1 MKYRKQIAYILSIV
15 LITGLLSGIVL
26 ASAKDMPYWQGTS
39 QAVSMMGTASG
50 PGITGEA
57 TSGPGITGE
66 TTSGPGIIGE
76 TTSGPGITDEPT
88 SDPEITATPTPT
100 GLPVIKVK
108 VNNTDN
114 TFLGVKVKGKANLSV
129 ILTDEKGNELE
140 ETEDYVCRW
149 YLADKKKKVGRGR
162 IYKPVI
168 KKAGLYKYSCR
179 VTDAETGEEIGR
191 SETISVLGY
200 TTNLSVVLPKNQKGG
215 VSSAKLASAEVRK
228 ELLGLKKK
236 DAKSI
241 VIKKMSRSK
250 KADKINKKNIA
261 VTNKSVK
268 VKTYLKGKKAK
279 KALEIT
285 VQDKDSKQEFTIKDI
300 TVESKLKNLPAANV
314 TMKLSQKNTL
324 LTVTFKKVK
333 GISYIK
339 FGPTGKKPDK
349 IVKNAKQSTYVVRYR
364 NRAGFKSN
372 EFRIAA
378 GYKTKYGIQY
388 SAYVKKALKKSKK
401 K

>member
-1 MKYRKQIAYILSIV
+1 M
-15 LITGLLSGIVL
+15 
-26 ASAKDMPYWQGTS
+26 
-39 QAVSMMGTASG
+39 
-50 PGITGEA
+50 
-57 TSGPGITGE
+57 
-66 TTSGPGIIGE
+66 
-76 TTSGPGITDEPT
+76 
-88 SDPEITATPTPT
+88 
-100 GLPVIKVK
+100 
-108 VNNTDN
+108 
-114 TFLGVKVKGKANLSV
+114 KGKANLSAV
-129 ILTDEKGNELE
+129 LTDEQGNELK
-140 ETEDYVCRW
+140 ETEDYVYRW
-149 YLADKKKKVGRGR
+149 YLADKEEKNGRGR

-168 KKAGLYKYSCR
+168 KKAGLYKYFCR
-179 VTDAETGEEIGR
+179 VTNAEKGEEIGR

-200 TTNLSVVLPKNQKGG
+200 TTNLSVVLPKDQKGG

-285 VQDKDSKQEFTIKDI
+285 VQDKGSKQEFTIKDI